1 MYSKVHTGKYL
12 PDNFPIQNGLK
23 QGDVLLPL
31 FFNFALEYANK
42 KVQEN
47 QVGLKLNG
55 TYQLLV
61 YGDDVNLLGENI
73 DVMKKNTETLIDV
86 SKETGLE
93 INAGKTK
100 YMLLSPFQTSSGTTI
115 ILRVFYDFPQ
125 PLQEDCGI
133 YSKIAPT
140 RYSQVI
146 LSVRFILRL
155 HQYLGIYGV
164 E

>member
-1 MYSKVHTGKYL
+1 
-12 PDNFPIQNGLK
+12 
-23 QGDVLLPL
+23 
-31 FFNFALEYANK
+31 
-42 KVQEN
+42 
-47 QVGLKLNG
+47 VGLKLNG

-73 DVMKKNTETLIDV
+73 DVMKKNTETLIDD
-86 SKETGLE
+86 SKGTVLE

-100 YMLLSPFQTSSGTTI
+100 YMLLSPFQTSSGITI
-115 ILRVFYDFPQ
+115 ILRVFYDFP
-125 PLQEDCGI
+125 QEDCGI